1 MKVKMNAFDKLK
13 TIVQKDLEA
22 KKEYSSVN
30 KADDTKRA
38 ARTENY
44 YYKKWLATQKR
55 LEESEKL
62 NLELFNSFPHPALA
76 WENTKEGLVLI
87 NANAHYRNFSKG
99 EITNL
104 IGKKATEIW
113 KDEPDLINYL
123 NLCSTKKEFISTEYN
138 YSFNSGEKRSDVL
151 LNFSYMPPGNV
162 FLYMEDISLFKSAE
176 RIVDDKEN
184 ELDQIIEDIPVGVGI
199 LSYMGRVAKL
209 NRKFTEMFGY
219 TQKEIPTIKEFFQLI
234 YSNENKKEKAYDVF
248 LKLLNRANKQN
259 RNLKPI
265 VFELKC
271 KNNESCYS
279 EIKIN
284 TIGEY
289 SLVTFNDITDLLK
302 SQIAMQKSADIIE
315 SIQVGMFIYHLE
327 DIHDDRTLRLVKVN
341 PASSVLTGSD
351 TNIMVGKTIDEA
363 FPYLRELNIPQK
375 YARVVRTQKPIEF
388 EEISYL
394 DSENFERAYSVK
406 AFPLPDHHVGVSF
419 ENITNQKKTEEDL
432 RTSEEK
438 FRQMAENASDII
450 FLTDPSLR
458 LTYLSPATKTILQY
472 DPSELLNTY
481 TWDLLTPLSRNYLA
495 RRMEVL
501 QAEWDQGN
509 FNSPGK
515 NSEIE
520 MIRKDGSTIWI
531 ELRGSAI
538 LDKNKEIVGLS
549 GVCRDI
555 SERKAAEDEI
565 RDALEKA
572 EESDKLKSAFLANI
586 SHEIRTP
593 LNGILGFTGM
603 LEKPE
608 ISVEKRQQFV
618 QYIQSSGNQLLKI
631 ISDIVDLSKIET
643 GQVEIMN
650 HKTNLNSFFGNL
662 LSQVEQEKITANKQ
676 DIQIIMNLG
685 SEKPDFEAELDN
697 IRLKQIL
704 DGLLN
709 NALKFIKKG
718 KIEFGYSIQSSEML
732 QFYVKDTGIGIS
744 KEKQEVI
751 FNRFR
756 QEDDSFTRKFG
767 GTGLG
772 LSICKGL
779 IELMGGK
786 IWVESEKEKG
796 TAFFFTLPC
805 RIVNK
810 EKIPQKTVTPE
821 KKYNWQDKTL
831 LIVEDETIMVEYLKI
846 ILDKTGINIHYAKNG
861 QEAIEK
867 CKLPDIDLVL
877 MDIRLPVMNGYDATR
892 IIRSTRADL
901 PIIAQTANA
910 LPQDRVLALE
920 SGCND
925 FITKPVDRVQLLDLI
940 DQYLVEKTI

>member
-1 MKVKMNAFDKLK
+1 MKVKKNAFDKLK

-30 KADDTKRA
+30 KADDTKSA
-38 ARTENY
+38 AGTENY
-44 YYKKWLATQKR
+44 YYKKWLATQKE

-87 NANAHYRNFSKG
+87 NANTHYRNFSKG
-99 EITNL
+99 EINNL
-104 IGKKATEIW
+104 IGNKATEIW
-113 KDEPDLINYL
+113 KDDPDLINYL

-138 YSFNSGEKRSDVL
+138 YSFHSGEKRSDVL

-184 ELDQIIEDIPVGVGI
+184 ELDQIIEDLPVGIGI

-234 YSNENKKEKAYDVF
+234 YSDENKKEKAYDVF
-248 LKLLNRANKQN
+248 QKLLIRANKQD

-265 VFELKC
+265 VLELKC
-271 KNNESCYS
+271 KNNVPCHS

-284 TIGEY
+284 IIGEY

-302 SQIAMQKSADIIE
+302 SQTVMQQSADIIE

-351 TNIMVGKTIDEA
+351 TNKMVGKTIDEI
-363 FPYLRELNIPQK
+363 FPHLREMNVPQK
-375 YARVVRTQKPIEF
+375 YARVVRTQKSIEF

-394 DSENFERAYSVK
+394 DPENFERAYSVK
-406 AFPLPDHHVGVSF
+406 AFPLPDQHVGVSF

-450 FLTDPSLR
+450 FRTDPSLR

-509 FNSPGK
+509 FNSPAK

-520 MIRKDGSTIWI
+520 MIRKDGSTIWV

-603 LEKPE
+603 LDKPE

-650 HKTNLNSFFGNL
+650 HKTNLNSLFGNL

-796 TAFFFTLPC
+796 TAFYFTLPC
-805 RIVNK
+805 
-810 EKIPQKTVTPE
+810 
-821 KKYNWQDKTL
+821 KTL
-831 LIVEDETIMVEYLKI
+831 SAKRKYLK
-846 ILDKTGINIHYAKNG
+846 K
-861 QEAIEK
+861 Q
-867 CKLPDIDLVL
+867 
-877 MDIRLPVMNGYDATR
+877 
-892 IIRSTRADL
+892 
-901 PIIAQTANA
+901 
-910 LPQDRVLALE
+910 
-920 SGCND
+920 
-925 FITKPVDRVQLLDLI
+925 
-940 DQYLVEKTI
+940 